1 MQGGAEVVELGI
13 KKNNLEATKQG
24 WALVRRNL
32 DRIFIL
38 TMNMLTFSKERQPCI
53 EMAQLNRIVEDVI
66 ALVQSRA
73 DEQSVMILTDFEEI
87 PAIPLDPEGIHQV
100 AHNIILNAIEATPE
114 QGARVNVST
123 RYNAGTGQ
131 IVLSI
136 GDNGP
141 GIEPEELD
149 KIFDVFHS
157 SKGHGG
163 TGLGLAAAQKIVRE
177 LDGEIEVES
186 VVGEGTTFHVK
197 LSAVQTQA
205 DDSDKTHG
213 PGTA

>member
-1 MQGGAEVVELGI
+1 
-13 KKNNLEATKQG
+13 
-24 WALVRRNL
+24 
-32 DRIFIL
+32 
-38 TMNMLTFSKERQPCI
+38 MNMLTFSKERQPCI